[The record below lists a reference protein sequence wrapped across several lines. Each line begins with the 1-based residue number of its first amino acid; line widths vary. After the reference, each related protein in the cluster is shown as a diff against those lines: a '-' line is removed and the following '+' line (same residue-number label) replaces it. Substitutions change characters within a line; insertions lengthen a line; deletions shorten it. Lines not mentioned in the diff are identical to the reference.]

1 LFASTELRPVKEA
14 LMGRPTGAHVRGPL
28 QPLVRGLLFE
38 LIELGYSWTAQRS
51 RLRLMAELSSWMAA
65 REMQLE
71 DLNVSLL
78 EEFLQRAR
86 VSHPGTRWCSPSSER
101 QLLGYLRRL
110 GVLSEPEVPAVSDP
124 LDRLLGEFA
133 EYLVRERGLAAG
145 SSTVRDYRRVAR
157 RFLSGRVAPDGG
169 VGLLTAGDVTG
180 FVLAECRRLGSARSG
195 KLIVTALRGLLRF
208 LYLEG
213 STASDLTGA
222 VPLVAGWRGASL
234 PRALDPECVRRLL
247 ASSDRGTP
255 AGRRDFAILLLLARM
270 GLRSG
275 EVAAIQ
281 LADVDWRAGEVVIRG
296 KDDRHERLPLPVD
309 VGDALVDYLRHGRP
323 RREDPHLFLK
333 ARAPFGA
340 VSGGTVRAVVR
351 YACGR
356 AGIARVG
363 AHRLR
368 HTVATEVLRAGAPLE
383 EVASLLR
390 HRRHATTVLYAKVDW
405 ERLREL
411 ARPWPGSLP

>member
-1 LFASTELRPVKEA
+1 
-14 LMGRPTGAHVRGPL
+14 MGRPTGAHVRGPL
-28 QPLVRGLLFE
+28 RPFVRGFLLE
-38 LIELGYSWTAQRS
+38 LFELGYSWTAQGS

-65 REMQLE
+65 RGMGPG
-71 DLNVSLL
+71 DLTRPLL
-78 EEFLQRAR
+78 EQFLGEARALC
-86 VSHPGTRWCSPSSER
+86 PGARWCSPSSER
-101 QLLGYLRRL
+101 QLLGYLRGL
-110 GVLSEPEVPAVSDP
+110 GVLPEPEVPVLSDP
-124 LDRLLGEFA
+124 LDRLLDEFA

-157 RFLSGRVAPDGG
+157 LFLSGRIDPDGD
-169 VGLLTAGDVTG
+169 LDRLTAGDVSG
-180 FVLAECRRLGSARSG
+180 FVLAQCRRLGSARSG
-195 KLIVTALRGLLRF
+195 KLIVTVLRGLLRF

-213 STASDLTGA
+213 LTASDLTGA

-234 PRALDPECVRRLL
+234 PRALDPQHVRRML
-247 ASSDRGTP
+247 ASCDRST
-255 AGRRDFAILLLLARM
+255 ATGRRDFAILLLLARL

-281 LADVDWRAGEVVIRG
+281 LGDVDWRAGEVVIRG
-296 KDDRHERLPLPVD
+296 KDDRHERLPLPRD
-309 VGDALVDYLRHGRP
+309 VGEALADYLREGHRP
-323 RREDPHLFLK
+323 DRKDPHLFLK
-333 ARAPFGA
+333 VHAPFGPL
-340 VSGGTVRAVVR
+340 SGGTVRMVVH
-351 YACGR
+351 YACDR

-383 EVASLLR
+383 EIASLLR

-411 ARPWPGSLP
+411 ARPWPGSTP

>member
-1 LFASTELRPVKEA
+1 
-14 LMGRPTGAHVRGPL
+14 MGRPTGAHVRGPL
-28 QPLVRGLLFE
+28 QPLVRGLLLE

-51 RLRLMAELSSWMAA
+51 RLRLMAELSSWMAG
-65 REMQLE
+65 RGMEPG
-71 DLNVSLL
+71 DLTVSLL
-78 EEFLQRAR
+78 AEFLQRAR
-86 VSHPGTRWCSPSSER
+86 VSHPGERWCSPSSER
-101 QLLGYLRRL
+101 QLLGYLRGL
-110 GVLSEPEVPAVSDP
+110 SLVPEPQAPVLSDP
-124 LDRLLGEFA
+124 VDRLLAEFA

-157 RFLSGRVAPDGG
+157 LFLSGRLDPDGQ
-169 VGLLTAGDVTG
+169 LDRLTAGDVSA

-195 KLIVTALRGLLRF
+195 KLIVTVLRGLLRF

-213 STASDLTGA
+213 LTASDLTGA

-234 PRALDPECVRRLL
+234 PKALDPEHVRRML
-247 ASSDRGTP
+247 ASCDRSAAT
-255 AGRRDFAILLLLARM
+255 GRRDFAIVLLLARL

-281 LADVDWRAGEVVIRG
+281 LGDLDWRAGELVIRG
-296 KDDRHERLPLPVD
+296 KDDRHERLPLPRD
-309 VGDALVDYLRHGRP
+309 VGEALVDYLRHGRP
-323 RREDPHLFLK
+323 DRGDPHLFLK
-333 ARAPFGA
+333 VHAPFGA
-340 VSGGTVRAVVR
+340 LSGGTVRMVVH
-351 YACGR
+351 YACDR
-356 AGIARVG
+356 AGIPRVG

-368 HTVATEVLRAGAPLE
+368 HTVATEALRAGAPLE
-383 EVASLLR
+383 EIASLLR